1 MCARLAIPGCS
12 LMSCRRAAVMTRR
25 CVLGTAV
32 AAVADVYMC
41 SFLCHLAPQFDELQ
55 TCSGDDAPLRRPPC
69 ESLLDVFMNIR
80 DDEVEHV
87 KTMHAC
93 QVRSVLTAWLMR

>member
-1 MCARLAIPGCS
+1 MHCNAL
-12 LMSCRRAAVMTRR
+12 
-25 CVLGTAV
+25 
-32 AAVADVYMC
+32 
-41 SFLCHLAPQFDELQ
+41 QFDELQ

-69 ESLLDVFMNIR
+69 DSLLDVFMNIR

-93 QVRSVLTAWLMR
+93 QVGSLKLSRVSLKLSRVNTMRVKTMHACQVSFLKS